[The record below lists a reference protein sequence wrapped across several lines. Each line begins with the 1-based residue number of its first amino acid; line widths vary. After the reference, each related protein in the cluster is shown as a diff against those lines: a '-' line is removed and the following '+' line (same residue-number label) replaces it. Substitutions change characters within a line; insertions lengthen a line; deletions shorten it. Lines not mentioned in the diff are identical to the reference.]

1 MSAFVNL
8 PAVEP
13 HLIWDG
19 VVARVVE
26 GEQSTFAVIELEPGA
41 VVPEHRHSN
50 EQVGVLATGSMT
62 FRIGDETRELGAGDA
77 WNIPGGTP
85 HEVTAGPQG
94 AIAVE
99 AFAPARA
106 DWAALERGPATAP
119 AWPS

>member
-1 MSAFVNL
+1 MNL

-26 GEQSTFAVIELEPGA
+26 SERVTFALVELEPGA
-41 VVPEHRHSN
+41 VVPEHSHDN
-50 EQVGVLATGSMT
+50 EQLGVLATGSVT
-62 FRIGDETRELGAGDA
+62 FRIGQETRELGPGDA
-77 WNIPGGTP
+77 WSIPSNTP
-85 HEVTAGPQG
+85 HEVTAGPGG
-94 AIAVE
+94 AVAVE
-99 AFAPARA
+99 AFAPARV